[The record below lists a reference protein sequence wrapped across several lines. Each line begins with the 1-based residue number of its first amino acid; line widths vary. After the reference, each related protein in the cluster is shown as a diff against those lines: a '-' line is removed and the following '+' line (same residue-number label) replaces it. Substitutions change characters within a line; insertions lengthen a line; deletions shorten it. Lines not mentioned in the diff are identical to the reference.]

1 MDMLR
6 SELQNQILDENNFD
20 QDDNEMMFDELN
32 VNVQEM

>member
-20 QDDNEMMFDELN
+20 QDDNEMKFDELN